1 MRPKEENY
9 SKSKRLKN
17 QIKAVVTNPYNVIVL
32 IAILLLTYLI
42 VLPLLDMISST
53 FELAQRDLR
62 VMGPDA
68 EVGQFTLYY
77 WQRLLASELSMSMLI
92 KPLINSLTIGVCVSV
107 CAIALGSVLAW
118 LMVRSDL
125 PCKPFFSLAVIIP
138 YMIPSWCK
146 SQAWL
151 SMFKTARLG
160 GAPGFMASLGFNVPD
175 WLAYGPVA
183 IIIVLTLHYYAYTYL
198 LVSAALNSI
207 NSELEEMGEIQGAG
221 KAMILRRIT
230 LPLVLPAMLSAVI
243 LTFSKAI
250 GTFGTINYLGSPVQY
265 YTLSSQLYM
274 NSKSLNTQTAFAM
287 AIIMICIASV
297 AVFINQKLIGARK
310 SYATIGGK
318 GGRSTLIGLGKVGRP
333 VITVILFVFFA
344 VGIIMP
350 ILILILE
357 SCMLKEGTYSLS
369 NFTLHYWIGES
380 DPKIMEGMPGIFKN
394 PDFKKALFNSARL
407 TLVNGVF
414 GTIFGQILGYICAK
428 GRGKFHGKL
437 VEQLV
442 FIPYLIPSVAFGG
455 IYLSM
460 FSQPQTLFGVTLVP
474 SLYGTF
480 ALLTLV
486 SVVKHLPFASR
497 AGTSNM
503 LQISGELEEAATIE
517 GAGFFKRFVKIV
529 FPLSKGGFIS
539 GFMLIFVSIMKELDL
554 IILIMTPTTS
564 TLPYL
569 AFQYQNGN
577 SPQASNCVA
586 IVMFS
591 IVFLVYA
598 LANIFGDADLAKSM
612 AG

>member
-42 VLPLLDMISST
+42 VLPLLDMIAST

-62 VMGPDA
+62 AVGGDA
-68 EVGQFTLYY
+68 VAGQFTLYY
-77 WQRLLASELSMSMLI
+77 WKRLLASELSMSMLI

-357 SCMLKEGTYSLS
+357 SCMLKEGVYSLS
-369 NFTLHYWIGES
+369 NFTLHYWIGDP

-586 IVMFS
+586 IVMFT

>member
-17 QIKAVVTNPYNVIVL
+17 QIKAIVTNPYNVIVL

-62 VMGPDA
+62 VVGADA

-92 KPLINSLTIGVCVSV
+92 KPLLNSLTIGVCVSV

-287 AIIMICIASV
+287 AIIMICIASI
-297 AVFINQKLIGARK
+297 AVFVNQKLIGARK

-318 GGRSTLIGLGKVGRP
+318 GGRSTLIGLGKLGRP
-333 VITVILFVFFA
+333 VITVILFVFFV

-350 ILILILE
+350 ILILIVE

-369 NFTLHYWIGES
+369 NFTLHYWIGDP

-394 PDFKKALFNSARL
+394 DDFIKSLLNSIRL

-428 GRGKFHGKL
+428 GRGKFHGRL

-480 ALLTLV
+480 TLLTLV

-517 GAGFFKRFVKIV
+517 GAGFFKRFIKIV

-586 IVMFS
+586 VVMFT